1 MPTEPALE
9 VTLERVVEWQ
19 AAPDGHTAAEASHEL
34 LVTLRA
40 IEASLA
46 LEGGGEAGTLSR
58 IEAKLDLLLLMATQT
73 GAPGNPLAGATTMV
87 RLSPD
92 GIAWQAAAPLPTA
105 GARLRLMLQ
114 LDPRAPVV
122 LRLPAQVVSVVEGPQ
137 SLLPEHLFEVTARF
151 VGLDEAAQDALSAA
165 VFRLH
170 RRALQSKR
178 APG

>member
-1 MPTEPALE
+1 MPTEAALE

-19 AAPDGHTAAEASHEL
+19 AMPDGHTAAEASHEL

-46 LEGGGEAGTLSR
+46 LEGGGEAGMLSR
-58 IEAKLDLLLLMATQT
+58 IEAKLDLLLLMAAQT
-73 GAPGNPLAGATTMV
+73 GTPGRPLAGATTTV

-92 GIAWQAAAPLPTA
+92 GIAWQSAAPLPRI

-122 LRLPAQVVSVVEGPQ
+122 LRLPAQVVSVMEGSQ
-137 SLLPEHLFEVTARF
+137 SLLPEPSFEVTARLD
-151 VGLDEAAQDALSAA
+151 GLDEAARDALYAA

-170 RRALQSKR
+170 RRALQSTR
-178 APG
+178 TPR